1 MGSDTIPEDSF
12 RAHATFASADAV
24 GYVTVIRA
32 ATERTATEPWPKYRG
47 LSSSARPFCGMNS
60 WDRLL
65 LALTVIMLV
74 AALVVWL
81 G

>member
-1 MGSDTIPEDSF
+1 MGRDCRE
-12 RAHATFASADAV
+12 
-24 GYVTVIRA
+24 
-32 ATERTATEPWPKYRG
+32 
-47 LSSSARPFCGMNS
+47 LSLRVRPFSGMNS

-74 AALVVWL
+74 TALVVWL

>member
-1 MGSDTIPEDSF
+1 M
-12 RAHATFASADAV
+12 RWA
-24 GYVTVIRA
+24 YVTVIRR
-32 ATERTATEPWPKYRG
+32 ATERTATEPLPKSRE
-47 LSSSARPFCGMNS
+47 LSSSVRPFCGMNS

-65 LALTVIMLV
+65 LALTVAMLV

>member
-1 MGSDTIPEDSF
+1 MAQVSRVLIF
-12 RAHATFASADAV
+12 V
-24 GYVTVIRA
+24 
-32 ATERTATEPWPKYRG
+32 
-47 LSSSARPFCGMNS
+47 RPFCGMNL

-65 LALTVIMLV
+65 LALTVVMLV